1 MAQSPSHRQNRHPGL
16 DTVVSI
22 QTDSPIAPSVA
33 VNPESSSAGG
43 VAAGPSTPSTPQII
57 IRPDF
62 GTEDSCDGDDQ
73 DAADQQP
80 ASQQGH
86 HHHHHH
92 HHLPHPGAGGSITI
106 VTPPAP
112 ASASSAV
119 SRINICINN
128 HYTPKP
134 PPKPRRLHEQYGL
147 SDDVLVRKEHDDRYY
162 LGTIIAIGARNC
174 LVRFDDGNKCWSVFE
189 DMKKMEVS
197 GSDGAANEYVDHIA
211 RMPKAICIVCKE
223 DKPQQVV
230 EVCEQCRRCYHP
242 RCQTEQQ
249 PDQPLDGEIE
259 LPETGPWFCRSCT
272 TPAPGC
278 SGTANRFVGTG
289 LSQELDPLTDKDQL
303 PYDLDAL
310 VWDAP
315 HQVNQTGQYCY
326 CGEDGDWAKEMIQC
340 CWCLQWFHGRCIRSL
355 QFPIFLGDRFYVLL
369 CSICNGGHEFVRR
382 LETSYRDLLQ
392 LILYNLMMR
401 NGQRLFSLSRAILP
415 YLEDNLRTLQAPD
428 HITHTS
434 PAARAEAVEHTLKKE
449 RSVFVNGKE
458 LNKSP
463 NLWTLRVCQAPEK
476 IAINIPRG
484 ETVTENL
491 LQQPAI
497 HLRILPRAYLEKSL
511 VTDAATRERMTCIKY
526 NVSPFSEVDPRQ
538 TAASTAVDVDG
549 SSVQQSSAALP
560 KRRGRPPRA
569 ACKVATGAAKAGPSV
584 RHTANRRKQA
594 VKCGV
599 VSKRISEAAKDNQQ
613 LDKPCPIDALFPLPP
628 DLLGENN
635 PFRRE
640 EVVVPRLRQG
650 RTAKRRI
657 STIDDLNAG
666 RNKKRKLSIG
676 GGTAV
681 RTTPPVPERRTRRQS
696 MGGGESTAGSAAT
709 TVGQYMSRRLRP
721 RRAPNY
727 SDTRRYRPRREA
739 AIEENKEYSDDDASL
754 PFRPLSPVPSRPLS
768 PAPSIPEVR
777 SFSEDERV
785 GIVALPEV
793 VVKLE
798 RISDE
803 PDEQEILQFMEI
815 EKEEAKIQECYENAT
830 TLPLPSP
837 FDCHRLKIKCVRSW
851 PEGHREFL
859 WE

>member
-1 MAQSPSHRQNRHPGL
+1 MAQSPSHRPNRHPGL

-33 VNPESSSAGG
+33 VSPDSSAGG
-43 VAAGPSTPSTPQII
+43 VTAGPSTPSTPQII

-62 GTEDSCDGDDQ
+62 GTEDSCDGGDQ
-73 DAADQQP
+73 DAADQQSP
-80 ASQQGH
+80 SLQGH

-106 VTPPAP
+106 LTPPAP

-134 PPKPRRLHEQYGL
+134 APKPRRLHEQYGL

-162 LGTIIAIGARNC
+162 LGTIVAIGARKC
-174 LVRFDDGNKCWSVFE
+174 LVRFDDGNKCWSFFE

-197 GSDGAANEYVDHIA
+197 GSDGAANELVDHIA

-249 PDQPLDGEIE
+249 PDQPFDEE
-259 LPETGPWFCRSCT
+259 SESPEAGPWLCRRCT
-272 TPAPGC
+272 TPSCTPPPGC
-278 SGTANRFVGTG
+278 SGMANRFVGTG

-382 LETSYRDLLQ
+382 LETSYKDLLQ
-392 LILYNLMMR
+392 LVLYNLMMR
-401 NGQRLFSLSRAILP
+401 NGQRLFNLSRAILP

-428 HITHTS
+428 HISHTS
-434 PAARAEAVEHTLKKE
+434 PTARAEAVEQTLKKE

-491 LQQPAI
+491 LQQPTI

-538 TAASTAVDVDG
+538 TTASAAVEVDG
-549 SSVQQSSAALP
+549 SSGQQSGAALP

-569 ACKVATGAAKAGPSV
+569 ACKVATGDAEAGPFV
-584 RHTANRRKQA
+584 RRTSNRRKQTGSSGEA
-594 VKCGV
+594 W
-599 VSKRISEAAKDNQQ
+599 KRLVEEAKGTPQ
-613 LDKPCPIDALFPLPP
+613 LDAPCPIDAILPPPP

-640 EVVVPRLRQG
+640 EVAVPPRLRQG
-650 RTAKRRI
+650 RIVKRRL
-657 STIDDLNAG
+657 STIDDLYAG

-681 RTTPPVPERRTRRQS
+681 RITPPVPERRARRQS
-696 MGGGESTAGSAAT
+696 TGAMESSTGSAAT
-709 TVGQYMSRRLRP
+709 TVGQFISRRLRP
-721 RRAPNY
+721 RIVANY
-727 SDTRRYRPRREA
+727 SDSRRYRRRGEA
-739 AIEENKEYSDDDASL
+739 ANEENNAEYSDDDATAPS
-754 PFRPLSPVPSRPLS
+754 RPLSPVPS
-768 PAPSIPEVR
+768 IPEVS

-785 GIVALPEV
+785 GFEALPEV
-793 VVKLE
+793 VVKQE
-798 RISDE
+798 RISE
-803 PDEQEILQFMEI
+803 VPDEQEVLQCMQI
-815 EKEEAKIQECYENAT
+815 EKEEEQIQERYENAAP
-830 TLPLPSP
+830 LPLPSP
-837 FDCHRLKIKCVRSW
+837 FRNNIKCVRTL
-851 PEGHREFL
+851 PDGRREYL